1 MPDTILYQVGQL
13 TLTETKIKCGPTTAS
28 YASVGSSSIHQTRPL
43 VALGVLGVLG
53 VLIGCSA
60 TWWGG
65 GALGPHLSLKM
76 GVLVAAGSAAVAVFG
91 LRYKVLSLRL
101 WVDARCL
108 TILKSKD
115 RYPLEVAQ
123 RVIETARRAYGTGAV
138 SAPVELRS
146 DWNPL

>member
-28 YASVGSSSIHQTRPL
+28 YASIGPSSIHEMRPL

-53 VLIGCSA
+53 VVVGCSA
-60 TWWGG
+60 TVWGA

-76 GVLVAAGSAAVAVFG
+76 GVLVTAGSAALAVFG

-101 WVDARCL
+101 CIDARCI

-123 RVIETARRAYGTGAV
+123 RVIDTARRAYGT
-138 SAPVELRS
+138 SAAATPAELRS
-146 DWNPL
+146 DLNPL